1 MKELLKS
8 LAAFQQEVPAI
19 IKNTKGFGYKYAN
32 LAMIFETINPLMAK
46 HGLGFYQRIVN
57 DKLITTVFYQETGEK
72 IESTIPFIA
81 NVELKGMNSFQVFGS
96 QITYLRR
103 YALACMLGLVTDED
117 QDATGKE
124 EKKKSKQKITDV
136 EGAYERARLALQKGD
151 VTIEQIARKYDI
163 EGVDFRLEELV

>member
-8 LAAFQQEVPAI
+8 LAAFQQEVPVI
-19 IKNTKGFGYKYAN
+19 VKNTKGFGYKYAN
-32 LAMIFETINPLMAK
+32 LAMIFEVINPIMKK
-46 HGLGFYQRIVN
+46 HSLGFYQRIIN
-57 DKLITTVFYQETGEK
+57 DKLITTVFHQDTGEK

-124 EKKKSKQKITDV
+124 EKKKPKLSK
-136 EGAYERARLALQKGD
+136 EAYEKSRILLQKGE
-151 VTIEQIARKYDI
+151 VTLEQIAKKYDI